1 MAKARQNF
9 YICEI
14 CGNIVGLINDAGIP
28 LVCCGEDM
36 TELVP
41 NTMEAKTDYHIPA
54 VSTKNNIVTV
64 KIGSQPHPMT
74 EQHHI
79 SWVYLQTAK
88 GGQRKILKP
97 NEEPVL
103 NFALTN
109 DDKAEIAYAY
119 CTLHGIWKTNIN

>member
-28 LVCCGEDM
+28 LVCCGEEM
-36 TELVP
+36 KELIP
-41 NTMEAKTDYHIPA
+41 NGVEAKTDYHIPS
-54 VSTKNNIVTV
+54 VSIAGNLVNV
-64 KIGSQPHPMT
+64 KIGSLPHPMT

-79 SWVYLQTAK
+79 SWVYLQTEK

-97 NEEPVL
+97 GQEPVL
-103 NFALTN
+103 NFALTE
-109 DDKAEIAYAY
+109 DDSPEIAYAY
-119 CTLHGIWKTNIN
+119 CTLHGLWKSDIK